1 MDWLLVLL
9 AAALALVGAG
19 VALGRLI
26 HTSEADDA
34 AEELCATE
42 YRRRHLGGG
51 GEAA

>member
-1 MDWLLVLL
+1 MDWLLVLVG
-9 AAALALVGAG
+9 ATLVLLGAG

-34 AEELCATE
+34 AEELCAAE
-42 YRRRHLGGG
+42 YRKRHLGGG